1 VEWTVVGRGSIEES
15 HGTWN
20 RKLPEERR
28 HALSGILPQFTGKD
42 DWYRTG
48 LRMAK
53 DGVLQLSET
62 LAIPRAELV
71 YRASRAGGAGGQH
84 VNTSSTR
91 IELLWNVRDTQVLD
105 DAQRARVTGK
115 LASRLDGDGW
125 LRVVSS
131 ARRSQLQ
138 NREAAEDRLVA
149 LITAALVVPRTRKA
163 TKPTRGSKETRLAE
177 KKKRG
182 DTKRQ
187 RRPDSFE

>member
-1 VEWTVVGRGSIEES
+1 M
-15 HGTWN
+15 
-20 RKLPEERR
+20 
-28 HALSGILPQFTGKD
+28 GKD
-42 DWYRTG
+42 GT
-48 LRMAK
+48 LE
-53 DGVLQLSET
+53 LSAA

-91 IELLWNVRDTQVLD
+91 IELLWNVRQTQALD
-105 DAQRARVTGK
+105 AEQRARVEAK

-131 ARRSQLQ
+131 ARRSQGQ
-138 NREAAEDRLVA
+138 NREAAEER
-149 LITAALVVPRTRKA
+149 LITLIRGALVVPKRRKA
-163 TKPTRGSKETRLAE
+163 TKPSRGAKEARLAE

-187 RRPDSFE
+187 RRTGPFD